1 MSNPGEVG
9 EAGGVGEPH
18 DPSVESTAE
27 AYALLLRMDALQVAH
42 PLSRHDAEVA
52 IGRRPQTNDVRTWG
66 ALLLSDP
73 RDPLP
78 QRIATGRQVLDAL
91 CCVMFGVAD
100 FRAACTAPHRRQMM
114 TTLIPYL
121 KGLHD
126 AAWTQTLPRPPLPA
140 PLAAPLAQS
149 AQAPS
154 AASAA
159 PATSPESPIVP
170 TSSATS
176 QTP

>member
-1 MSNPGEVG
+1 MSNPDEPV
-9 EAGGVGEPH
+9 EPGEPR
-18 DPSVESTAE
+18 DRLVESTAE
-27 AYALLLRMDALQVAH
+27 AYALLLKMGALQGAH

-78 QRIATGRQVLDAL
+78 QRLATGRQVLDAV

-114 TTLIPYL
+114 STLIPYL
-121 KGLHD
+121 KALHD

-140 PLAAPLAQS
+140 PLAQS
-149 AQAPS
+149 AL
-154 AASAA
+154 AA
-159 PATSPESPIVP
+159 PATPATLATLATLATSPESPIAP
-170 TSSATS
+170 TTS
-176 QTP
+176 ETP

>member
-1 MSNPGEVG
+1 MTNSDES
-9 EAGGVGEPH
+9 GEPRER
-18 DPSVESTAE
+18 SVKSTVE
-27 AYALLLRMDALQVAH
+27 AYALLLQMEALQAAH

-52 IGRRPQTNDVRTWG
+52 IGPHHRTNDVRTWG

-91 CCVMFGVAD
+91 CCVVLGVAD
-100 FRAACTAPHRRQMM
+100 FRAACTAPHRSLMM

-121 KGLHD
+121 KALHD

-140 PLAAPLAQS
+140 PFAQSALAAPATPATPATL
-149 AQAPS
+149 
-154 AASAA
+154 
-159 PATSPESPIVP
+159 ATSPESPIAP
-170 TSSATS
+170 ATS
-176 QTP
+176 ETP